1 MSLTEEKLTN
11 REYEVYN
18 YLLHGLSY
26 SDMEGEMG
34 VAKST
39 IVTYVMNIFLKKMV
53 NSRYEL
59 MARRIKELENKVEEL
74 QAPISNTEA

>member
-1 MSLTEEKLTN
+1 MNLTEEKLTK
-11 REYEVYN
+11 REQEVYS

-26 SDMEGEMG
+26 SDMEEKMG

-53 NSRYEL
+53 SSRYEL
-59 MARRIKELENKVEEL
+59 MAERIKELENIVMEL
-74 QAPISNTEA
+74 QGA